1 MSLDIV
7 KLNPLEPPME
17 VEKHIKQEYDDL
29 FKEYNKNYS
38 GIKNRLAGK
47 FSKEK
52 KLNKVKFIDEITSTL
67 VYFAKQKAYYP
78 ISKQFCGNIDAFS
91 KSLCLM
97 LKNLGVKPPKI
108 PNEILSNSGKHILR
122 NYTGC
127 KEKLNELSQ
136 LVEKKFWDT
145 AQIEGDPS
153 RTKERFLE
161 MTEFIGIEKI
171 AENAIKSIKELADT
185 KNLNE
190 SLEALVKGYDQ
201 YLKKGAIKTL
211 EDALEYSRTRLNEIV
226 CHLNSRV
233 IEWEVA
239 DSQLLSLIICLEKIC
254 AKAKEYPNKQNVLS
268 VNPEKVNKI
277 LKKLNETLKQREK
290 FCQTLDTIYVF
301 DNNMIYTWS
310 PFNCTTIEYKEALEK
325 IGTWTDK
332 AYEDKE
338 NKTKSWFKTESQQC
352 LEILTNKTMKQ
363 QYDHAKSDKLSRYKG
378 PYYVLVDSNSQLIK
392 DGCQQGAVGT
402 TGTINRSSTSP
413 DAENEVLRF
422 LQVSVLKGDWAKKG
436 EYEDKD
442 AVTKYFGV
450 INKEINGAK

>member
-7 KLNPLEPPME
+7 KLNSLEPPLKVKE
-17 VEKHIKQEYDDL
+17 DVEKIYDELVQEY
-29 FKEYNKNYS
+29 KGKYK
-38 GIKNRLAGK
+38 GVKNRLAGK

-52 KLNKVKFIDEITSTL
+52 KSEKTKFINSIKFHLEG
-67 VYFAKQKAYYP
+67 FAKAKAYYS
-78 ISKQFCGNIDAFS
+78 ISKQFCTTIGMYCE
-91 KSLCLM
+91 SLCSM

-108 PNEILSNSGKHILR
+108 PNEILSNSGKHILS

-127 KEKLNELSQ
+127 KEKLEELSK
-136 LVEKKFWDT
+136 LVNKKFGNT
-145 AQIEGDPS
+145 TKVEQEFKAAEG
-153 RTKERFLE
+153 KLLE
-161 MTEFIGIEKI
+161 ITEYVDISASEVKKKI
-171 AENAIKSIKELADT
+171 DVLKDLTNFES
-185 KNLNE
+185 LNK

-254 AKAKEYPNKQNVLS
+254 AKAKEYPNKQDDINA
-268 VNPEKVNKI
+268 K

-301 DNNMIYTWS
+301 DNNMGV
-310 PFNCTTIEYKEALEK
+310 NIENARDDL
-325 IGTWTDK
+325 G
-332 AYEDKE
+332 
-338 NKTKSWFKTESQQC
+338 NLQKTKYGKNINSESLSC
-352 LEILTNKTMKQ
+352 LKILTEKKFDS
-363 QYDHAKSDKLSRYKG
+363 QYKHSDSEWVNG

-392 DGCQQGAVGT
+392 DGCQQGAVVT

-422 LQVSVLKGDWAKKG
+422 LQVSVLKGAWAKKG
-436 EYEDKD
+436 EYEDKK
-442 AVTKYFGV
+442 AVIKYLDELNSQ
-450 INKEINGAK
+450 IK